1 MYSRTCHLIFPS
13 IRSPLNMLTTNRI
26 LHLLNCLVGLHKLD
40 LCIYTTTYRYPNVKQ
55 LSWVI
60 NHCACWPQT
69 KSCTSSPAW
78 LGGFHKKR
86 LWRAA
91 VAGKWT
97 RIFAS
102 FERSPFRRALFA
114 CFSTNSL
121 PAPLHYLSQ
130 RWLECIF
137 KTMNNTCTSVPDF
150 SSPKDHPTN
159 FLTLNANSLGRAIHP
174 RQHLGSVALDFL
186 GPALDIEAEP
196 EPGII
201 GFPPLPPLWLVNSC
215 SLA

>member
-1 MYSRTCHLIFPS
+1 MQKLKNFIPNVLGPRVPFYSRTCHLIFPS
-13 IRSPLNMLTTNRI
+13 IRTPLNMLTTNRI
-26 LHLLNCLVGLHKLD
+26 LHNLTCLVGLHKLD
-40 LCIYTTTYRYPNVKQ
+40 LYIYTTTNKCPNIKQ
-55 LSWVI
+55 LSWAI

-102 FERSPFRRALFA
+102 FERSPLRRALFA

-121 PAPLHYLSQ
+121 PAPPSLLISA
-130 RWLECIF
+130 LA
-137 KTMNNTCTSVPDF
+137 SV
-150 SSPKDHPTN
+150 
-159 FLTLNANSLGRAIHP
+159 
-174 RQHLGSVALDFL
+174 HL
-186 GPALDIEAEP
+186 
-196 EPGII
+196 
-201 GFPPLPPLWLVNSC
+201 
-215 SLA
+215 